1 MKKLMTVL
9 AATAMSFGLF
19 ADTVE
24 TTVNLHG
31 FEVGEED
38 VTDIDAPLYL
48 DAEIDGFKVWDAG
61 ETNPTLVKA
70 YKDGEALDEEA
81 GESYLGIETDG
92 TPLFRGFANSD
103 GDAVNFGDAYVST
116 YVQFTAA
123 DSAPTSLD
131 GSDAKIALW
140 LQEDEDAGTTNLMV
154 SCGII
159 DAGGSVSET
168 TNVALVAEGIEPNS
182 WHKVT
187 IKPVLDEAEGQTVGV
202 GFLVYLDDATSPL
215 AVKDKVTLVDSSW
228 AELYSKPIQDFID
241 AGKYLPS
248 RVTHDSNPG
257 VSDKLAGIAFDGTG
271 AIDNLDIT
279 TDEPFP
285 PTYAITAI
293 EPENGTYTVT
303 DEEGKEI
310 TAALAGATVTVI
322 ADPEDGYVLDAITV
336 VGADTT
342 PVDVI
347 DGVFEMPAQ
356 AVTVTV
362 TFTAESKDWPEPD
375 DPTIKDKNAK
385 EAFGDKVP
393 NDLANVPASKFA
405 AWAKKAGIDFENPE
419 GITKD
424 AYLLD
429 CAPDKVNEEKAKF
442 KIVSI
447 EFIDDEWVVKVTGE
461 KAEGDDYTPNAK
473 VVINDI
479 TETLD
484 SEVKSAT
491 DAKGFFRATLDFN
504 D

>member
-1 MKKLMTVL
+1 MKKLMTMIG
-9 AATAMSFGLF
+9 AAAAAFGLY
-19 ADTVE
+19 AAETVPSPE
-24 TTVNLHG
+24 VVG
-31 FEVGEED
+31 FE
-38 VTDIDAPLYL
+38 
-48 DAEIDGFKVWDAG
+48 
-61 ETNPTLVKA
+61 
-70 YKDGEALDEEA
+70 
-81 GESYLGIETDG
+81 
-92 TPLFRGFANSD
+92 D
-103 GDAVNFGDAYVST
+103 GDAGVTLNAELDYEKAESEGEYQVWWKTGDAAGQTTVKAHEGTVPGVLGDQYLYIESDGGPITRTFAADNEGAVDFGTAFVST

-123 DSAPTSLD
+123 DSTPANIGETD
-131 GSDAKIALW
+131 KIALW

-159 DAGGSVSET
+159 DEIGGVEI
-168 TNVALVAEGIEPNS
+168 TNIALVADGIEPNS

-187 IKPVLDEAEGQTVGV
+187 IKPVLDSDDLGPIAA
-202 GFLVYLDDATSPL
+202 GFLVYLDAATTPL
-215 AVKDKVTLVDSSW
+215 KVADDTKLVDDVY
-228 AELYSKPIQDFID
+228 AAYFTATVKPFVD
-241 AGKYLPS
+241 AGQFLPS
-248 RVTHDSNPG
+248 RVAWDSDQG
-257 VSDKLAGIAFDGTG
+257 VSDKLVGIGFDGTG
-271 AIDNLDIT
+271 AIDNFAVLDE
-279 TDEPFP
+279 DPFP
-285 PTYAITAI
+285 PTFAIKKADT
-293 EPENGTYTVT
+293 
-303 DEEGKEI
+303 EG
-310 TAALAGATVTVI
+310 GSFTVTVNDEEVTE
-322 ADPEDGYVLDAITV
+322 ALANVEVKVTAEPDTGYVLEEITV
-336 VGADTT
+336 VDADGT
-342 PVDVI
+342 PVVVE
-347 DGVFEMPAQ
+347 DGVFTMPASD
-356 AVTVTV
+356 VTVTV

-447 EFIDDEWVVKVTGE
+447 EFIDDEWVVKVTGDIG
-461 KAEGDDYTPNAK
+461 EGANYTENAK

-484 SEVKSAT
+484 SEAKVAT